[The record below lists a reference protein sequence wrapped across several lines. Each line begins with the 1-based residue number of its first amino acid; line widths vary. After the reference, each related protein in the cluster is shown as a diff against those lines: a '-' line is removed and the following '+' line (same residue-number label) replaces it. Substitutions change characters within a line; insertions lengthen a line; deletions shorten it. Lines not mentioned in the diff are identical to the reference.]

1 MKVAWLGLVVAGA
14 MMWLSGCAVEPGR
27 TSGRVVLEDENV
39 RVAVIFSEQDR
50 KRIHDYYHAR
60 HKDKNKNRKPLPPG
74 LAKREQLPPGLQ
86 KQIKKNGSLP
96 PGLEGRRLPQEL
108 ERELSPLPKGYV
120 RLEVG
125 VDVVLMDSN
134 TRIVVDVVKDLPL

>member
-1 MKVAWLGLVVAGA
+1 MKMVLGLVVAGTLLL
-14 MMWLSGCAVEPGR
+14 LSGCAAAPER

-39 RVAVIFSEQDR
+39 RVAVIFNEQDR
-50 KRIHDYYHAR
+50 KRIRDYYHTR
-60 HKDKNKNRKPLPPG
+60 HSKMNNNKKSLPPG

-86 KQIKKNGSLP
+86 RQIAKNGTLP

-134 TRIVVDVVKDLPL
+134 TRIVVDVIKDLPL